1 MLAAI
6 LQLTGVAAVTTG
18 AALIAPAA
26 GFIVGGLLLTL
37 LGLALERGGKVAE

>member
-18 AALIAPAA
+18 AALIAPAV
-26 GFIVGGLLLTL
+26 GFIVGGVLLVL
-37 LGLALERGGKVAE
+37 LGLAFERGAKVAE